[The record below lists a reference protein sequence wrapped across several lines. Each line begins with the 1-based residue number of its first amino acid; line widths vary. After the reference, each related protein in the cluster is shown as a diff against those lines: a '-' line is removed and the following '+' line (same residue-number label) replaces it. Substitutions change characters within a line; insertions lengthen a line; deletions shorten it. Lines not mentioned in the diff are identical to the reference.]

1 MAFDAAHQSGIFF
14 DNGDVRNGHIWYFG
28 AGNIFPHGVRLN
40 TSSFAGDSHIFI
52 EDVTGQVGI
61 GDDTPNAIFD
71 VEGADDGCNFG
82 SRSGSQ
88 WGYVNTQRPTGSS
101 NLVIQRWRD
110 GTFSQMT
117 VNNDAD
123 AYQLTVL
130 GSGLASGGMWDN
142 SDAKLK
148 ENVRAL
154 EAGTLVK
161 LMRLS
166 PKTYTWKKDAQYDFL
181 NLKDRQQIGFLA
193 QELEA
198 EFPEVVQTTTQTD
211 ADGEV
216 AVDHELKSV
225 NYSALVPVLTK
236 AIQEQQEMIE
246 ALQARIEL
254 LEKK

>member
-1 MAFDAAHQSGIFF
+1 
-14 DNGDVRNGHIWYFG
+14 
-28 AGNIFPHGVRLN
+28 
-40 TSSFAGDSHIFI
+40 
-52 EDVTGQVGI
+52 
-61 GDDTPNAIFD
+61 
-71 VEGADDGCNFG
+71 
-82 SRSGSQ
+82 
-88 WGYVNTQRPTGSS
+88 
-101 NLVIQRWRD
+101 
-110 GTFSQMT
+110 
-117 VNNDAD
+117 
-123 AYQLTVL
+123 
-130 GSGLASGGMWDN
+130 MWDN
-142 SDAKLK
+142 SVAKLK
-148 ENVRAL
+148 DNVRTL
-154 EAGTLVK
+154 EAGTLDK

-236 AIQEQQEMIE
+236 AIQEEQEMIE
-246 ALQARIEL
+246 ALQARIEV